1 MEFIYL
7 FSAAASLIV
16 AEQEPKTSSKRPL
29 TPDTAD
35 KGPGVKKRRK
45 MNKEAEKEV
54 R

>member
-16 AEQEPKTSSKRPL
+16 AEPKTSSKRPL